1 MNMMVAGEEAMDS
14 QEVIIPPKV
23 RLVAE
28 SGENEGESFNL
39 TRKTM
44 TIGRAD
50 VCDIQLSDRYVSNK
64 HCQIVFR
71 KDHFTAIDLNSLN
84 KTKVNDQVYIQKNLK
99 NGDVLTLGKTRLRF
113 VWEDQDQTTLDADE
127 DILGED
133 AAILS
138 DEEGEEPETPAG

>member
-1 MNMMVAGEEAMDS
+1 MDS
-14 QEVIIPPKV
+14 QEIIVPPKV
-23 RLVAE
+23 HLIVE
-28 SGENEGESFNL
+28 SGENEGESFGL
-39 TRKTM
+39 TNKTM

-50 VCDIQLSDRYVSNK
+50 VCDIQLADRYVSNK

-99 NGDVLTLGKTRLRF
+99 HGDVLTLGKTKLRF
-113 VWEDQDQTTLDADE
+113 VWEDQDQTTLNADE

-133 AAILS
+133 EGSLS
-138 DEEGEEPETPAG
+138 AEEGGGSETPAG

>member
-1 MNMMVAGEEAMDS
+1 MDS
-14 QEVIIPPKV
+14 QEIIVPPKV
-23 RLVAE
+23 RLVVE
-28 SGENEGESFNL
+28 SGENEGESFDL
-39 TRKTM
+39 TNKTM

-50 VCDIQLSDRYVSNK
+50 VCDIRLSDGYVSNK

-99 NGDVLTLGKTRLRF
+99 HGDVLSLGKTRLRF
-113 VWEDQDQTTLDADE
+113 VWEDQDQTTLNTDE

-133 AAILS
+133 EGARS
-138 DEEGEEPETPAG
+138 DEEGDEVETPSS